1 MKIIDGF
8 MEAYN
13 FFFLLWVCDI
23 YENEFNL
30 QVWLVGEGLEEEE
43 QDKAAKGTIF
53 IPFSTFPPNKIR
65 NDCFYH
71 YTPAMLT
78 PLNLQNMHTCEVS
91 NQLDYK

>member
-1 MKIIDGF
+1 M
-8 MEAYN
+8 
-13 FFFLLWVCDI
+13 
-23 YENEFNL
+23 
-30 QVWLVGEGLEEEE
+30 GEGLEEEE